1 LNRIFLLEN
10 SLRSAQSASRVQ
22 EKNKLQHNFMTKYDI
37 LIWDREWDGL
47 NGSLLR
53 KLEFIYLCSKI
64 NQSKTELFILLVSYY
79 YYL

>member
-1 LNRIFLLEN
+1 
-10 SLRSAQSASRVQ
+10 
-22 EKNKLQHNFMTKYDI
+22 MTKYDI

-64 NQSKTELFILLVSYY
+64 NQSKTEFTYFADVSIIITIYNIQAFK
-79 YYL
+79 